1 MSPMSPIKHPW
12 EQIYQNEGR
21 GDENPFPRFY
31 EVVESFKGFGCSRI
45 LDLGCGSGR
54 HFLHLAQEGFR
65 VVGMDISPTALRLTQ
80 EWVDNEDYEP
90 LLVLA
95 DMRMPLPFKSSSF
108 DGVFSTQVIH
118 HARMVRVRRTIQET
132 FRVLGSGG
140 AAFITVSGGRDEG
153 IPYKEIEPG
162 TIIPLSGSERGLP
175 HRIFTESDLRVEFS
189 NFQIEEVSSRA
200 GGKVLAVLARKP

>member
-1 MSPMSPIKHPW
+1 MSPLNHPW

-31 EVVESFKGFGCSRI
+31 EVVESFKGFGCSSI
-45 LDLGCGSGR
+45 LDLGSGSGR
-54 HFLHLAQEGFR
+54 HWIHFAREGFK
-65 VVGMDISPTALRLTQ
+65 VVGMDFSPTALRWTQ
-80 EWVDNEDYEP
+80 EWAEREAYRP

-95 DMRMPLPFKSSSF
+95 DMRMPLPFKPSSF

-118 HARMVRVRRTIQET
+118 HARLAKIRRTIQEI

-140 AAFITVSGGRDEG
+140 AAFITVSGKLDDD
-153 IPYKEIEPG
+153 ILHKEIEPG
-162 TIIPLSGSERGLP
+162 TFVPLSGSEKGVP
-175 HRIFTESDLRVEFS
+175 HHIFSEGELQEAFG
-189 NFQIEEVSSRA
+189 NFLIKEISSRA